1 MKVTPD
7 TFAVAAFVGVTLTLK
22 HDESTPKGGTM
33 SPKSAHRTAL
43 D

>member
-7 TFAVAAFVGVTLTLK
+7 AFAVVASVRVTLTLK

-33 SPKSAHRTAL
+33 SPKSAHRTAF